1 MRVRVCERVF
11 VWVMERQPHA
21 SACTC
26 AILHQWEIRGK
37 KKRRNKQEDLFFETC
52 SKDTS
57 ARVCEF
63 CDMFSGQR
71 RQDCRGTKSTNL
83 VHMWHKLNRFHIN
96 RGAMK
101 VFWTRG
107 PWQTIFGKHGTGS
120 CRTDKKRSHSCAT
133 TMGTHVRML
142 QWIFEQQGPGTAR
155 YARTRTHR
163 QWGRMHR

>member
-1 MRVRVCERVF
+1 MRVRALAQFCTSGKSAERRREGTNKKIFSSRRVPKTLLPDCANF
-11 VWVMERQPHA
+11 A
-21 SACTC
+21 SQ
-26 AILHQWEIRGK
+26 ILRP
-37 KKRRNKQEDLFFETC
+37 
-52 SKDTS
+52 KDTS

-63 CDMFSGQR
+63 CKMFSDQR